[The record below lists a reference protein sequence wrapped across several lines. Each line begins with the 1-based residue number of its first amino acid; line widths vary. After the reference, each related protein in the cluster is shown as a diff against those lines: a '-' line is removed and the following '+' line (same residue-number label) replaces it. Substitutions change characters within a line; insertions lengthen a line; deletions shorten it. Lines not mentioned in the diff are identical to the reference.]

1 MDSLSQQ
8 KKENLVVFLKVKYG
22 NIMKKHLLNHLPVI
36 FQQSII
42 SSRDF
47 GDQDTTILLSDYKKR
62 KTQSNQQELT
72 DWFNSIDLSS
82 QKAPSSIRI
91 LVRAFTCCGIP
102 FSIIEN
108 LFFIEF
114 LNKIRPGYVIPSR
127 NVLSGRLLNQET
139 SRH

>member
-8 KKENLVVFLKVKYG
+8 KKRKLSGYSQSKVW
-22 NIMKKHLLNHLPVI
+22 KHYEKTPI
-36 FQQSII
+36 KSSPSII

-127 NVLSGRLLNQET
+127 NVLS
-139 SRH
+139 